1 MRILF
6 IDQFSEPGGGQ
17 GALLDLLPAVGER
30 GWTAHVALPGGGP
43 LPDRVRA
50 LGATVDTI
58 HCGSYASRRKSAADS
73 LRFAWNLPWL
83 TREISRLARTHKADL
98 IYVNG
103 PRVLPAAALA
113 ARRRMP
119 LVFHCHGRISQPA
132 AAQLA
137 GQALRLAK
145 ATLVACCRFAAEP
158 LVRYVD
164 PKRFEVVYYGMA
176 ECPPVRAARS
186 PGERRIGL
194 IGRISPEKG
203 QAEFLQAARLL
214 VQDVPKCAFVICGA
228 PLFSDSAALRY
239 HQEIRELA
247 AGLPVE
253 FLGWRDSVYSV
264 LSGLDLLVVPSLNE
278 PGPTRVIPE
287 AYAAGVPVVAF
298 PSGGIPEILEDGKTG
313 FLVRPS
319 TPEALART
327 LRDLLLG
334 PASRLKEVAEAG
346 RSAWRERF
354 TLARYQRAI
363 LEVIERAIQ

>member
-1 MRILF
+1 MNILF

-30 GWTAHVALPGGGP
+30 GWTAHVALPGGGS
-43 LPDRVRA
+43 LPDRIRV

-58 HCGSYASRRKSAADS
+58 HCGAYSSGRKSAVDS
-73 LRFAWNLPWL
+73 LRFAWNLPRL
-83 TREISRLARTHKADL
+83 SREIARLARSYKADL

-103 PRVLPAAALA
+103 PRVLPAAALV

-119 LVFHCHGRISQPA
+119 LVFHCHGRIFQPA
-132 AAQLA
+132 AAKVA

-145 ATLVACCRFAAEP
+145 STLVTCCRFAAEP
-158 LVRYVD
+158 LLRCVDLQRY
-164 PKRFEVVYYGMA
+164 KVVPYGVA
-176 ECPPVRAARS
+176 ECPPASVAPS
-186 PGERRIGL
+186 PSGWRIGL

-214 VQDVPKCAFVICGA
+214 VQDFPNCTFVICGT
-228 PLFSDSAALRY
+228 PLFSDVAALRY

-253 FLGWRDSVYSV
+253 FLGWRDDVYSV
-264 LSGLDLLVVPSLNE
+264 LSGLDLMVVPSINE
-278 PGPTRVIPE
+278 PGSPRVILE
-287 AYAAGVPVVAF
+287 AYAAGIPVVAF
-298 PSGGIPEILEDGKTG
+298 PSGGIPEILDDGTTG
-313 FLVRPS
+313 FLVRPA

-334 PASRLKEVAEAG
+334 PASRLKDVAEAG
-346 RSAWRERF
+346 RSAWREQF
-354 TLARYQRAI
+354 TLARYRQAI
-363 LEVIERAIQ
+363 LEVIERAVQ